1 MIGRKVTQSLFSR
14 AASKYGAMVQ
24 AGARGFAGG
33 GPKKAAI
40 DPKCTDFDVVLVGK
54 FKIHV

>member
-1 MIGRKVTQSLFSR
+1 MIGKKFTQSLFSR
-14 AASKYGAMVQ
+14 AATKYGAMVQ
-24 AGARGFAGG
+24 AGNRGFAGG

-54 FKIHV
+54 LN